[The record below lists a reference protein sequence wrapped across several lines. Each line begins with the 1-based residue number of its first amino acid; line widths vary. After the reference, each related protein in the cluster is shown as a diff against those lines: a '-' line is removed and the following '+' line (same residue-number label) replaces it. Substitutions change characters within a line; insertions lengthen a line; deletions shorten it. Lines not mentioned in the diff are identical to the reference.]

1 VTLAMTV
8 LAAVAFTVAW
18 YSGRGEGMLLS
29 LPCLMY
35 WGASL
40 MWLVDAVVE
49 YLSEGIAIFNPS
61 GGQLANDAFLGLCV
75 VTLGL
80 VVLPRAVRRD
90 ARPGGLGC
98 RAAGE
103 GPARSRPRGDSPPPL
118 GGVRGSAM
126 GGC

>member
-1 VTLAMTV
+1 MTLAMTV

-40 MWLVDAVVE
+40 MWLVDAVAE

-80 VVLPRAVRRD
+80 VVWVVALLVRDPCGR
-90 ARPGGLGC
+90 
-98 RAAGE
+98 
-103 GPARSRPRGDSPPPL
+103 
-118 GGVRGSAM
+118 VREAILRHR
-126 GGC
+126 